1 MPSSYAH
8 HRFGMQAIPLMP
20 ADIRGPVLRQ
30 RALFDMGLHGPDFLF
45 YHSFIKKT
53 PLYDLGC
60 AYHNM
65 SGHAFFMKA
74 CEHFRQQPSEAA
86 FAYLQGLLAH
96 YCLDS
101 HCHPFVYDM
110 TDDTGLS
117 HSELETEFD
126 RYLMTL
132 DGIKKP
138 HEANISRHLKLKEA
152 EYQVVAGFFPEAS
165 VKDVTRC
172 IRSMALSQQ
181 LLTIPTPL
189 GHGVVVT
196 FTWVAGGNT
205 SGKVMTVGPDPKCD
219 HLDTTLLSLYEQAL
233 AKFPDYLDQLN
244 HHLTYGEPFGEEY
257 NANFD
262 RG

>member
-1 MPSSYAH
+1 MPSGYAH
-8 HRFGMQAIPLMP
+8 YRFGTQIISPLP
-20 ADIRGPVLRQ
+20 ADVRGPILRN

-45 YHSFIKKT
+45 FHHFLKKT
-53 PLYDLGC
+53 PLYHLGS
-60 AYHNM
+60 AYHQK
-65 SGHAFFMKA
+65 SGQDFFTQACAHAK
-74 CEHFRQQPSEAA
+74 QNPSEGA
-86 FAYLQGLLAH
+86 FAYLYGMLAH

-126 RYLMTL
+126 RHLMSL

-138 HEANISRHLKLKEA
+138 HEANISKHLKLNKVEF
-152 EYQVVAGFFPEAS
+152 QIVAGFYPEAS
-165 VKDVTRC
+165 VKDITRC

-189 GHGVVVT
+189 GHGIVVT

-219 HLDTTLLSLYEQAL
+219 HLDQKLLELYEQAL
-233 AKFPDYLDQLN
+233 KKYPALLEQLN
-244 HHLTYGEPFGEEY
+244 HHLAYGEPFGDDFK
-257 NANFD
+257 ANFD

>member
-1 MPSSYAH
+1 MPSGYAH
-8 HRFGMQAIPLMP
+8 YRFGTQIISLLP
-20 ADIRGPVLRQ
+20 ADVRGPILRN

-45 YHSFIKKT
+45 FHHFLKKT
-53 PLYDLGC
+53 PLYHLGS
-60 AYHNM
+60 AYHQK
-65 SGHAFFMKA
+65 SGQDFFTQACAHAK
-74 CEHFRQQPSEAA
+74 QNPSEGA
-86 FAYLQGLLAH
+86 FAYLYGMLAH

-126 RYLMTL
+126 RHLMSL

-138 HEANISRHLKLKEA
+138 HEANISKHLKLNKVEF
-152 EYQVVAGFFPEAS
+152 QIVAGFYPEAS
-165 VKDVTRC
+165 VKDITRC

-189 GHGVVVT
+189 GHGIVVT

-219 HLDTTLLSLYEQAL
+219 HLDQKLLELYEQAL
-233 AKFPDYLDQLN
+233 KKYPALLEQLN
-244 HHLTYGEPFGEEY
+244 HHLAYGEPFGDDFK
-257 NANFD
+257 ANFD

>member
-1 MPSSYAH
+1 MPSGYAH
-8 HRFGMQAIPLMP
+8 YRFGTQIISLLP
-20 ADIRGPVLRQ
+20 ADVRGPILRN

-45 YHSFIKKT
+45 FHHFLKKT
-53 PLYDLGC
+53 PLYHLGS
-60 AYHNM
+60 AYHQK
-65 SGHAFFMKA
+65 SGQDFFTQACAHAK
-74 CEHFRQQPSEAA
+74 QNPSEGA
-86 FAYLQGLLAH
+86 FAYLYGMLAH

-126 RYLMTL
+126 RHLMSL

-138 HEANISRHLKLKEA
+138 HEANISKHLKLNKA
-152 EYQVVAGFFPEAS
+152 EFQIVAGFYPEAS
-165 VKDVTRC
+165 VKDITRC

-189 GHGVVVT
+189 GHGIVVT

-219 HLDTTLLSLYEQAL
+219 HLDQKLLELYEQAL
-233 AKFPDYLDQLN
+233 KQYPALLEQLN
-244 HHLTYGEPFGEEY
+244 HHLAYGEPFGDDFK
-257 NANFD
+257 ANFD